1 MGNACDCASVVFGGE
16 SGPAGKAGSFGS
28 GVGSGINGRGAA
40 PDVGAIEARRAFEAY
55 SDSSPNHQQG
65 AGDAR
70 VRKCGAEE
78 QIDRGA
84 KLPSGGGPLSND
96 LDSNFGSRAGGLVD
110 EHSIPIADDFSSSR
124 GGAHAHEK
132 EVPGGKGDEAYAES
146 AASSQASSFSKD
158 LVPSTYGPALL
169 SGDQEDKMWEDLSYD
184 LRVLDDELARDTSED
199 TLSLE
204 SLTTQLRGF
213 SITENGS
220 PTFASGAGRAGAT
233 TGSKKT
239 AGVISD
245 VDLLS
250 SKSSVKT
257 VVAQAEDV
265 LAGLAE
271 FAEDDYDEEDGLLET

>member
-1 MGNACDCASVVFGGE
+1 MRRT
-16 SGPAGKAGSFGS
+16 P
-28 GVGSGINGRGAA
+28 
-40 PDVGAIEARRAFEAY
+40 EARRF
-55 SDSSPNHQQG
+55 
-65 AGDAR
+65 AG
-70 VRKCGAEE
+70 
-78 QIDRGA
+78 
-84 KLPSGGGPLSND
+84 
-96 LDSNFGSRAGGLVD
+96 
-110 EHSIPIADDFSSSR
+110 
-124 GGAHAHEK
+124 
-132 EVPGGKGDEAYAES
+132 
-146 AASSQASSFSKD
+146 SSFSKD
-158 LVPSTYGPALL
+158 LVPQRGGTCAL

-233 TGSKKT
+233 TGSKRT